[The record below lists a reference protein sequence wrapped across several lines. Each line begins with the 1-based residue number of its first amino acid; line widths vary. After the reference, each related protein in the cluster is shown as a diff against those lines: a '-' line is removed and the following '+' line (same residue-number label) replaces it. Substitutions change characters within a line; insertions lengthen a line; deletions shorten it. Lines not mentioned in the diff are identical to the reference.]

1 VRYITD
7 LCKGWIGLI
16 SSSASVLFLILGLFR
31 NLTLGFHRRYW
42 LCASF
47 GCFELF
53 LVNKH
58 PANNSRKKEILSV
71 RGTRGKLYADP
82 FFLHGYW
89 VKSEYSDPNDLH
101 ARKRPSLQQGAT
113 EEGYLCYALNKVPT
127 ENIIGRKGKLEITD
141 VYNVTQTFR
150 FTIPPAS
157 ENEIRRKIPDAAF
170 RTNLL

>member
-1 VRYITD
+1 MRLLVRYIAD

-31 NLTLGFHRRYW
+31 NLTLGFQRRYW

-47 GCFELF
+47 GCYAIASFLAWYKIRPDLGIEIRSITTQEILSSFSDQSERSTLILFEIF

-58 PANNSRKKEILSV
+58 AANNSRKKETLSV
-71 RGTRGKLYADP
+71 RGTQGKLYADP

-101 ARKRPSLQQGAT
+101 ARKRIASARCNRRRVPV
-113 EEGYLCYALNKVPT
+113 LCVK
-127 ENIIGRKGKLEITD
+127 
-141 VYNVTQTFR
+141 
-150 FTIPPAS
+150 
-157 ENEIRRKIPDAAF
+157 
-170 RTNLL
+170 